1 MITNQ
6 HAANLPCL
14 AKRLDKEMTM
24 DENSI
29 TDDDKIIHDLKDEL
43 PDNAEN
49 NQEVIVVDGRSY
61 ENGSIAKDVY
71 TLVDVIEDHQI
82 GDKIYEDILK
92 RADEI
97 VERIVRRIVPEIAE
111 RVIREEIEKIKNE
124 PS

>member
-1 MITNQ
+1 
-6 HAANLPCL
+6 
-14 AKRLDKEMTM
+14 
-24 DENSI
+24 
-29 TDDDKIIHDLKDEL
+29 
-43 PDNAEN
+43 
-49 NQEVIVVDGRSY
+49 
-61 ENGSIAKDVY
+61 VY

-111 RVIREEIEKIKNE
+111 RVIKEEIEKIKNE